1 MTNSNDTPGRPGDA
15 PAGADPDATTVL
27 PDGTFA
33 PGAALEEALAAESAK
48 AAEHYANYLRVL
60 AELDNFRKRAAR
72 DADQARRFAVERF
85 AQDLLPALDGFE
97 LGEQAGGEV
106 SVETIREGAAA
117 TRRLLM
123 KAFESAGI
131 SAIAPAAGE
140 PFNPEQHEAMV
151 AQAVPG
157 LAANAI
163 VQTIQKGYVLNGR
176 VLRAA
181 RVIVASGA

>member
-1 MTNSNDTPGRPGDA
+1 MTNPNDTSDRPGEA

-27 PDGTFA
+27 PDGAFA
-33 PGAALEEALAAESAK
+33 PGGALEQALAAETAK
-48 AAEHYANYLRVL
+48 ASEHYANYVRVL

-72 DADQARRFAVERF
+72 DAEQARRYAIERF
-85 AQDLLPALDGFE
+85 AQELLPALDGFE
-97 LGEQAGGEV
+97 LGEQAGGEA
-106 SVETIREGAAA
+106 SVEAIREGAAA

-151 AQAVPG
+151 AQPAPG
-157 LAANAI
+157 LAANTI